1 MYEIKQRRVLS
12 QILTCFIF
20 LVFFS
25 KYYGFVKKNHSSKKE
40 VIFEKK
46 LDCIDRDDIGNLEDS
61 SRLVFID
68 EECGNIIVVNDDEE
82 CTGNISQKKSDVLQQ
97 PIDVHSVTN
106 VVRESISSVTS
117 GIFIGNQSGKHGF
130 SCDFFTTK

>member
-1 MYEIKQRRVLS
+1 MLS

-25 KYYGFVKKNHSSKKE
+25 KYYGFVKKNQYKKKE

-46 LDCIDRDDIGNLEDS
+46 LDCIDRDDIGNIEDS

-82 CTGNISQKKSDVLQQ
+82 CTGNISQKKSDVLQ
-97 PIDVHSVTN
+97 
-106 VVRESISSVTS
+106 
-117 GIFIGNQSGKHGF
+117 
-130 SCDFFTTK
+130 

>member
-1 MYEIKQRRVLS
+1 MLS

-25 KYYGFVKKNHSSKKE
+25 KYYGFVKKNHSSKN

-68 EECGNIIVVNDDEE
+68 EECGNIVVVNDGEE
-82 CTGNISQKKSDVLQQ
+82 CTGNISQKKSDVLQ
-97 PIDVHSVTN
+97 
-106 VVRESISSVTS
+106 
-117 GIFIGNQSGKHGF
+117 
-130 SCDFFTTK
+130 